1 MQQCVASISKRKFQT
16 LIMKTKKIALIAVL
30 ASALLAFNPL
40 AWAQTADDQNADTEN
55 TNEEDAAE
63 LERIVIVATR
73 TPRPQFSTPAAT
85 TVISR
90 DEIEIAQ
97 PYAFQDLL
105 ETETSVTVQGGPR
118 RIAEEPAI
126 RGFADE
132 QVVIRENGARQNFN
146 RAHGGR
152 FFTDPDLV
160 RTVEIVR
167 GASSAIYGS
176 GALGGVIA
184 LESLTG
190 RDLTGG
196 QDGFG
201 GRLRGAYMDNGD
213 EFSLFTTLYGQ
224 VGGFDLIG
232 SYVSRD
238 FGEDLQ
244 DGDGVDIFS
253 TQDDIESGQVIV
265 GFEPSEFQRI
275 EFGYSEFA
283 NEGIN
288 PTNANAVATP
298 TNIVD
303 RDTERSN
310 YRLRY
315 EYNNPDNKLLNLSVV
330 AYRNEVETDEFRFDD
345 LRIDT
350 TDFETSGFEVV
361 NTSRFS
367 VGQENDLVLTYGI
380 ETFTDEQ
387 SGTRSE
393 IDMFGQRV
401 TGPRTQ
407 FPAAEVEYRAA
418 FVQAEIPLGSMFTLI
433 PGVRYDEFDYDADD
447 FDDRDD
453 DQVSPKIA
461 LGFQPADWVYLWADY
476 SEAFRAPSLTEL
488 FVDGVHF
495 EAELG
500 PGQIVVNEFVPTPD
514 LEAEEVEQY
523 QFGARF
529 RQDNIFD
536 SETDF
541 SLDLVYFDSTID
553 NFIDQR
559 VIFISGP
566 PTFNP
571 FTQTLVFPGLTING
585 NANAEIDGFEAAVS
599 LENRRGYARLSY
611 TALDSNNRDTGESL
625 FSVQPDQAAL
635 SVGAY
640 ALDRQLTL
648 GAQLIASSARN
659 DLPADAQP
667 TPGWGKTDVFVRYE
681 PNRGFLNG
689 FDFRLT
695 VDNLFD
701 KDYRVHPNGIDQP
714 GRSVRLSV
722 GYEFGPW

>member
-1 MQQCVASISKRKFQT
+1 MNKNS
-16 LIMKTKKIALIAVL
+16 IALAILMAL
-30 ASALLAFNPL
+30 SAPV
-40 AWAQTADDQNADTEN
+40 WAQTPDEN
-55 TNEEDAAE
+55 NETDREAAEQQEPAAE
-63 LERIVIVATR
+63 LERVVIVATR
-73 TPRPQFSTPAAT
+73 TERPQFSTPAAT
-85 TVISR
+85 SVISR
-90 DEIEIAQ
+90 EQIENDQ

-201 GRLRGAYMDNGD
+201 ARLRGAYMDNGD

-224 VGGFDLIG
+224 TGGFDFIG
-232 SYVSRD
+232 SYVNRD

-253 TQDDIESGQVIV
+253 TRDEINSGQVIV
-265 GFEPSEFQRI
+265 GFEPSPFQRI
-275 EFGYSEFA
+275 EFGYSQFG

-288 PTNANAVATP
+288 PTNANAVATLA
-298 TNIVD
+298 NIVD
-303 RDTERSN
+303 RDTDRSN

-315 EYNNPDNKLLNLSVV
+315 QYNNPGNKLLNLSVV
-330 AYRNEVETDEFRFDD
+330 AYRNDVETDEFRFDD
-345 LRIDT
+345 GRIDT
-350 TDFETSGFEVV
+350 TDFETSGFEIV
-361 NTSRFS
+361 NSSRFS
-367 VGQENDLVLTYGI
+367 IGQADDLVLTYGV
-380 ETFTDEQ
+380 ESYTDEQ

-393 IDMFGQRV
+393 LDMMGMRV

-407 FPAAEVEYRAA
+407 FPDAEVEYRAA

-433 PGVRYDEFDYDADD
+433 PGVRYDEFEYDAEN

-495 EAELG
+495 EVDLA
-500 PGQIVVNEFVPTPD
+500 PGQMPRQIVVNEFVPTPG

-523 QFGARF
+523 QVGARF

-536 SETDF
+536 SEMDF
-541 SLDLVYFDSTID
+541 SLDLVYFDSSID

-571 FTQTLVFPGLTING
+571 FTQTLVFPGQTINS
-585 NANAEIDGFEAAVS
+585 NADADIDGFEATIG
-599 LENRRGYARLSY
+599 LESRRGYARFGY
-611 TALDSNNRDTGESL
+611 TALDSKNRETGESL
-625 FSVQPDQAAL
+625 FSVQPDRASL
-635 SVGAY
+635 SAGLY
-640 ALDRQLTL
+640 ALEQQLTV
-648 GAQLIASSARN
+648 GAQLIASRARD
-659 DLPADAQP
+659 DLPEDAQP
-667 TPGWGKTDVFVRYE
+667 TPGWGKTDVFLRYQ
-681 PNRGFLNG
+681 PNKGLLDG
-689 FDFRLT
+689 FDFRFT
-695 VDNLFD
+695 VDNVFD

-714 GRSVRLSV
+714 GRSVRVSV
-722 GYEFGPW
+722 GYSFGPW